1 MGHYVE
7 NPRGIREFM
16 QTSVAGAMDELAAA
30 ILEESLRLVPRDTE
44 SLANSGRVEKDEGS
58 LDRQIAYGGPD
69 HPYTG
74 PGGGTVDYAAPVEY
88 GHRTTAQPPTYVPAR
103 PFLRPAALRRR

>member
-7 NPRGIREFM
+7 NPRGLREFFE
-16 QTSVAGAMDELAAA
+16 TSVAGAMDKLAEE
-30 ILEESLRLVPRDTE
+30 ILADADRLVPRDTE
-44 SLANSGRVEKDEGS
+44 SLANSGRIQKEEGS